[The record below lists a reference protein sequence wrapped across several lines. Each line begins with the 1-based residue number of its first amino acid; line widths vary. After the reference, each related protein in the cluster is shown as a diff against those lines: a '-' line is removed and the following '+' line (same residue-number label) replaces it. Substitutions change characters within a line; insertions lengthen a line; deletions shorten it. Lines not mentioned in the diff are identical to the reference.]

1 MAVCSV
7 VWQCARNSKAAALAW
22 DASIPAAVH
31 KLAHNSTVSGV
42 RPEVG
47 WVAPLALQAFDAALQ
62 GHGLTFP
69 VRSST
74 VTAHV
79 PNSTIQVPAPM

>member
-1 MAVCSV
+1 MD
-7 VWQCARNSKAAALAW
+7 QELLGRGHGPGFLHARVDPQAG
-22 DASIPAAVH
+22 PVGH
-31 KLAHNSTVSGV
+31 RFRV